1 MQSLSEPSSC
11 RALLRLGRYW
21 MYLVYPTYSP
31 VYSAQLSAS
40 TKRLKLER
48 RGNWPCSPEACW
60 VSSSLTPDKHPPHG
74 WARPHAQQFCC
85 LSSCHWIS
93 LYNTLFREREVI
105 LSAPRAAVDVQG
117 MKDRAVSQAYPGKAP
132 PLITLHYNW
141 RAGDAESSHLMWEL
155 KGQAGTL
162 CTAVVWYTQQT
173 SEQGAVC

>member
-1 MQSLSEPSSC
+1 MACRDPAATWRMYLQVISSDKTMDSDLDSWASVLQDKESFQQMCVLERSAEPFRHLGGKSSC
-11 RALLRLGRYW
+11 RALLRLGQYW

-74 WARPHAQQFCC
+74 WARPHARQFFC

-93 LYNTLFREREVI
+93 L
-105 LSAPRAAVDVQG
+105 
-117 MKDRAVSQAYPGKAP
+117 
-132 PLITLHYNW
+132 
-141 RAGDAESSHLMWEL
+141 
-155 KGQAGTL
+155 
-162 CTAVVWYTQQT
+162 
-173 SEQGAVC
+173 